1 MTDAVD
7 AALQGLRV
15 LVVDDETLVAMLL
28 EDMLSDLG
36 CTVAGVASRVPQAMT
51 MARELDGG
59 FDVAVLDV
67 NVAGESIAP
76 VAALLVEQGKAIVFA
91 TGYGES
97 GVPEAF
103 RGRPTL
109 QKPFG
114 TTDVT
119 RALKAAAGR

>member
-7 AALQGLRV
+7 PALQGLRV

-28 EDMLSDLG
+28 EDMLGDLG
-36 CTVAGVASRVPQAMT
+36 CVVAGTASRVPQALD
-51 MARELDGG
+51 MARGLEAE
-59 FDVAVLDV
+59 FDLAVLDV
-67 NVAGESIAP
+67 NVAGETITP
-76 VAALLVEQGKAIVFA
+76 VAALLAEQGKPMVFA

-103 RGRPTL
+103 RGHPTL

-114 TTDVT
+114 MLDVT
-119 RALKAAAGR
+119 RALKAASGR

>member
-1 MTDAVD
+1 MTDAAD
-7 AALQGLRV
+7 PALQGLRV

-28 EDMLSDLG
+28 EDMLGDLG
-36 CTVAGVASRVPQAMT
+36 CTVAGTASRVPQALD
-51 MARELDGG
+51 MARELADRL
-59 FDVAVLDV
+59 DVAVLDV

-76 VAALLVEQGKAIVFA
+76 VAALLQEQGAGIVFA
-91 TGYGES
+91 TGYGEA

-114 TTDVT
+114 MLDVT
-119 RALKAAAGR
+119 RALKAASGR

>member
-1 MTDAVD
+1 MIDAAD

-28 EDMLSDLG
+28 EDMLTDLG
-36 CTVAGVASRVPQAMT
+36 CVVAGAASRVPQALAMV
-51 MARELDGG
+51 RELEAG

-67 NVAGESIAP
+67 NVAGESITP
-76 VAALLVEQGKAIVFA
+76 VAALLVEQGKNFVFA

-114 TTDVT
+114 MLDVT
-119 RALKAAAGR
+119 RALKAASGR